1 MFECSEEIMIERLLK
16 RGQTSG
22 RVDDNEESIRKRLA
36 TFNESTLPVVDH
48 YESLNKVAK
57 VGVYMYVYVCMCLY
71 VRMYVCRCMY
81 VCSI

>member
-57 VGVYMYVYVCMCLY
+57 VGVYNYI
-71 VRMYVCRCMY
+71 RMCMY
-81 VCSI
+81 VCVCMYVCMYVDVCII